1 MLMRRVFVVVSLS
14 ALLFAGCTSS
24 PAGGTCERR
33 DECGNLEGLTLDE
46 CIANESTYLDTLSG
60 ADRSMCENALAACLE
75 GEICDDFRECQANI
89 DRTVCP
95 CPDVSVNI
103 VDPVAGQTITAAD
116 DVDPSDGTIQYDFI
130 VETSCLE
137 DLEQVE
143 LYLLAPVESSYGFG
157 LPDMSGRA
165 TIRTPLV
172 IPGEHRFVARGV
184 TSTVMSAEITV
195 DVSP

>member
-1 MLMRRVFVVVSLS
+1 MSRTTMSILVST
-14 ALLFAGCTSS
+14 LLAAACSSS

-33 DECGNLEGLTLDE
+33 DECMNLDGLTVAE
-46 CIANESTYLDTLSG
+46 CTAIEETYFDTLSG
-60 ADRSMCENALAACLE
+60 SDRSMCEAALAVCLE

-95 CPDVSVNI
+95 CPNVFVNL
-103 VDPVAGQTITAAD
+103 VDPVEGQMITTAD
-116 DVDPSDGTIQYDFI
+116 DVDPAEGGIQYDFVI
-130 VETSCLE
+130 ETGCLE

-143 LYLLAPVESSYGFG
+143 LQLLAPVDSSYGFG

-165 TIRTPLV
+165 VIRTPLI
-172 IPGEHRFVARGV
+172 IPGEHRFVVRGV
-184 TSTVMSAEITV
+184 TTSVMSAEVTI